1 VSFILLNLR
10 EGFWKRVLEKVLE
23 KGFGKGFWK
32 RVLEKGFGKGFWK
45 RVLEKGFGK
54 GFWKRVLS
62 RKKPRIIVGSYPMVI
77 LWYVGL
83 DLKNVLKE
91 CSPRPDNRF

>member
-45 RVLEKGFGK
+45 RVLEKGSFTKEAANHSG
-54 GFWKRVLS
+54 VLS
-62 RKKPRIIVGSYPMVI
+62 NGYIMVC
-77 LWYVGL
+77 GL
-83 DLKNVLKE
+83 GFKE
-91 CSPRPDNRF
+91 CSQRMFSAPR